1 MFTWYHNARICF
13 VYLSDVPGGLSVDDH
28 VLPLSHFRKSRWFTR
43 GWTLQELIVTW
54 NVIFLNWDW
63 EEIGR
68 KNSLRSLVSD
78 ITGIQ
83 HHFLFNFEDASVA
96 QKMSWASGRETT
108 RIEDLAYCMLGIF
121 GVNMPP
127 MYGEGSKAFVRL
139 QLEIIK
145 ISDDESIF
153 AWQSDP
159 KDTAKYPERG
169 MLACHPKEFR
179 YAGNIYSYA
188 FDQERP
194 SYSMMNKG
202 LQMSVPT
209 FLHNVGSEY
218 KRGSEILEVPL
229 NCRRQGRNGPLVI
242 FLKQKVRVDTRGKQ
256 RQTARISPD
265 VLVTRSPN
273 DYNRENEKGNARPLV
288 KEAVE
293 HVTSLLYVAQLDT
306 FGQPQAEVGFSIRIP
321 PLVQELHCTH
331 HTMFFSQP
339 HFDYWH
345 ETEPFEF
352 KILLRGVGIAALVLE
367 SKPGNCLI
375 LLMFRILRKAPVLFM
390 RTISYNKWYSVW
402 RLDRILRAC
411 IDETA
416 SFGKSAG
423 WYSDKGSVPIPNSDE
438 NLCANLDVLDRGTRQ
453 YVLNL
458 HVEQSRLSSG
468 SRFTE
473 ETVNSK
479 ELQYWLSD
487 ASKRYMEGLK

>member
-1 MFTWYHNARICF
+1 MFCIPLRC
-13 VYLSDVPGGLSVDDH
+13 SRGLSVDDH

-179 YAGNIYSYA
+179 YAGNIDSYA

-194 SYSMMNKG
+194 PYSMTNKG

-218 KRGSEILEVPL
+218 KQGSEILEVPL
-229 NCRRQGRNGPLVI
+229 NCRRQGGNGPLVI
-242 FLKQKVRVDTRGKQ
+242 FLKQKVRQDTRGKK

-273 DYNRENEKGNARPLV
+273 HYKRENENARPLV

-306 FGQPQAEVGFSIRIP
+306 FGQPRAEADFSIRIP
-321 PLVQELHCTH
+321 PLAQELHCTH
-331 HTMFFSQP
+331 HTMFLSQP

-352 KILLRGVGIAALVLE
+352 KITLRGVGIAALVLE

-375 LLMFRILRKAPVLFM
+375 LLMFRILRKAPLLFM
-390 RTISYNKWYSVW
+390 RTILHTTWYRVW
-402 RLDRILRAC
+402 QLGRILNAC

-416 SFGKSAG
+416 SFGDSAG
-423 WYSDKGSVPIPNSDE
+423 WYSNNDSVPIPKSDE
-438 NLCANLDVLDRGTRQ
+438 TLRANLDVLDRGTRQ

-458 HVEQSRLSSG
+458 HVEQSRPSSG
-468 SRFTE
+468 LRFTE
-473 ETVNSK
+473 ETTSSREK
-479 ELQYWLSD
+479 EIQYCLSD
-487 ASKRYMEGLK
+487 ASKSYMEGLK